1 MLWGIETFIIAAW
14 LTITPLAQFS
24 DTTSVV
30 LMEFSESMSSEGLLS
45 TSNYKIGIIDS
56 SQFFLIHKIGI
67 VSEIDSITIPD
78 TTLIALV
85 TERLPHKTEF
95 IVSAKNLKDK
105 SGNFL
110 DSTKT
115 AWFYFNGFAPNKFI
129 TPTVGIE

>member
-30 LMEFSESMSSEGLLS
+30 LIEFSESMSSEGLLN
-45 TSNYKIGIIDS
+45 TSNYNIGIIDS

-67 VSEIDSITIPD
+67 VSEIDSIIIPD
-78 TTLIALV
+78 TSLIALF
-85 TERLPHKTEF
+85 TERLPHKTGF
-95 IVSAKNLKDK
+95 IVSAKNLKDR

-115 AWFYFNGFAPNKFI
+115 VWFYFNGFAPNKFT
-129 TPTVGIE
+129 TPTVRIE

>member
-1 MLWGIETFIIAAW
+1 MLWGVETFIIAAW

-24 DTTSVV
+24 DSTSVV
-30 LMEFSESMSSEGLLS
+30 LIEFSESMNSEGLLI

-95 IVSAKNLKDK
+95 IVSAKNLKDI
-105 SGNFL
+105 SGNYL

-115 AWFYFNGFAPNKFI
+115 VWFYFNGFAPNKFV
-129 TPTVGIE
+129 TPAVRIE